1 MLDDGQTLKLCK
13 GRFLLKETL
22 DATTQ
27 PPLVFVGNLR
37 NLPNFPCLLV
47 PLVVESG
54 WLPPQA
60 VQPRFQLYVASRVGF
75 LPILDILHRLSVILW
90 EPLFLEESL
99 PFKASGGKLPIELV
113 GLLRGILN
121 GLYWDFW
128 HSAPKGLYTFLF
140 FLGQFLNQGFHFR
153 NVHFP
158 PALLLKHCTVH
169 LKG

>member
-1 MLDDGQTLKLCK
+1 MLDDGQPLKLCK
-13 GRFLLKETL
+13 GRFLLKEAL

-27 PPLVFVGNLR
+27 SPFIFVGNLR
-37 NLPNFPCLLV
+37 NLPYFPCLLV
-47 PLVVESG
+47 PLVIKG
-54 WLPPQA
+54 CRLPSQA

-75 LPILDILHRLSVILW
+75 LPIFDILHRLSVVLW

-99 PFKASGGKLPIELV
+99 PLKASGGKLPIELV

-121 GLYWDFW
+121 GLYWHFR
-128 HSAPKGLYTFLF
+128 HSPFEGLYTFLL

-158 PALLLKHCTVH
+158 PALLLKHCTMH